1 MFLVEPPPS
10 PGDVHFRALGVPVR
24 VHPLFWVV
32 IVLIGISGGGSAGT
46 PPLELLI
53 WVAAAFASILAHE
66 LGHALAQRRYGGQP
80 RITLY
85 ALGGMASAADTD
97 PSSEAQIAI
106 ALAGPGAGFTVA
118 GALAGTMW
126 LAGRA
131 VGWTAGGPIEL
142 AVPVELD
149 GVGLAGI
156 AVYWQALEQPAAALA
171 VRDLMFVNIVWGA
184 INLLPIYPL
193 DGGRVSRE
201 LCQLVRGPRRGIVLS
216 LMISMAAAGLT
227 AAYGLTQQSL
237 YTALFFGYLAYQS
250 YLGWNAYRT
259 SFS

>member
-1 MFLVEPPPS
+1 
-10 PGDVHFRALGVPVR
+10 
-24 VHPLFWVV
+24 
-32 IVLIGISGGGSAGT
+32 
-46 PPLELLI
+46 LLI
-53 WVAAAFASILAHE
+53 WVVAAFVSIVVHE

-85 ALGGMASAADTD
+85 ALGGMASAAETDT
-97 PSSEAQIAI
+97 SSEAQIAI

-118 GALAGTMW
+118 AALAAAMW
-126 LAGRA
+126 LAGRV

-149 GVGLAGI
+149 GVRLAGLT
-156 AVYWQALEQPAAALA
+156 VYWQAIEQPAAAMAL
-171 VRDLMFVNIVWGA
+171 RDLMFVNIVWGA
-184 INLLPIYPL
+184 VNLLPIYPL

-201 LCQLVRGPRRGIVLS
+201 LCQIVRGPRRGIVLS
-216 LMISMAAAGLT
+216 LMISMAAAGLM

-237 YTALFFGYLAYQS
+237 YLALFFGYLAYQS

-259 SFS
+259 SSY